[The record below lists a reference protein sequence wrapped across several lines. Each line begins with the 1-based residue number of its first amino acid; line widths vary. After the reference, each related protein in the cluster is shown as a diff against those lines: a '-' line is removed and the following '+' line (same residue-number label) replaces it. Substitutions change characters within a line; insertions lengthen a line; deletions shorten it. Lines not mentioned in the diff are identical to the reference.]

1 MRHCARPWSVML
13 AALAVGVGVSCA
25 GATVAEDAGTRP
37 IDPGVDAGAGDA
49 GVFDAGDAGAGSAD
63 AGGRDAGDAD
73 GGLTDAGVVDAG
85 VDLDGD
91 GLDDA
96 LEETLA
102 RGSFPYLSLAPDD
115 GCPLGVVVYRARP
128 HPDDPTLVLLFYAHL
143 YERDCGLTGHVGDNE
158 DFGVTVD
165 PALPPPLGIKTM
177 KSIGHQGT
185 LCQQVTQ
192 CGRCGGLPACELT
205 DGGQPVMYASKGK
218 HAGYVEKSR
227 CNPVTACLDT
237 CAFNP
242 VPRVP
247 PMVNAGEPGRPLVGD
262 LTTAGLITADAGWTE
277 ASLFFFEPWDAGA
290 RFGTVSGL
298 ASRLVD
304 PDFVPPACR

>member
-1 MRHCARPWSVML
+1 ML
-13 AALAVGVGVSCA
+13 AALVVMGLSCA
-25 GATVAEDAGTRP
+25 GAPAGDDAGTP
-37 IDPGVDAGAGDA
+37 PVDAGTA
-49 GVFDAGDAGAGSAD
+49 DAGATDAGAPDAGAAD
-63 AGGRDAGDAD
+63 AGPPDAGTADA
-73 GGLTDAGVVDAG
+73 GSTDAGADDAGALDAGIDAG
-85 VDLDGD
+85 VDQDGD
-91 GLDDA
+91 GLADA
-96 LEETLA
+96 LEDALA

-165 PALPPPLGIKTM
+165 PALPPPLGLKAM

-185 LCQQVTQ
+185 ICQQVTQ
-192 CGRCGGLPACELT
+192 CGRCGGLTACELT
-205 DGGQPVMYASKGK
+205 DAGQPVLYASKGK

-237 CAFNP
+237 CTFNP

-290 RFGTVSGL
+290 SFGTVSGL